1 MRHDKASNLR
11 MENRLESIHWS
22 AMWLKVRECL
32 FVVGGVVGE
41 MGCVVMNAP
50 VEMQA
55 IKTKYKFNVQEA
67 FACWKPR

>member
-1 MRHDKASNLR
+1 M
-11 MENRLESIHWS
+11 
-22 AMWLKVRECL
+22 
-32 FVVGGVVGE
+32 GE

-67 FACWKPR
+67 FACWKPRYTCSRERLRQKYLV